1 MRGKNCHSPL
11 NRSGGSGSGGRGS
24 KFCCN
29 FLSTHRF
36 YGKSKEFGYPYR
48 FGPQVV
54 ISKGYPRT
62 PHVDFGFWDGF
73 WGLEGATGVRLQC
86 FWSQKKGIYAHKHMQ
101 PKNKFFFYPNFS
113 GSLIF
118 YSGPLGV
125 PGVPVVQWTW
135 FYHPKLFFLTPLIP
149 KVRHV
154 VYCKYACIYKNQ
166 RWGSGDRAPYPD
178 LGSNPF
184 QNVGLV

>member
-1 MRGKNCHSPL
+1 MANQKNLGTPTGLAPRWQLVRVTHGHPMRIL
-11 NRSGGSGSGGRGS
+11 
-24 KFCCN
+24 
-29 FLSTHRF
+29 
-36 YGKSKEFGYPYR
+36 
-48 FGPQVV
+48 
-54 ISKGYPRT
+54 
-62 PHVDFGFWDGF
+62 GF

-86 FWSQKKGIYAHKHMQ
+86 FWTQKKGIYAHKHMQ

-184 QNVGLV
+184 QNVDLI

>member
-86 FWSQKKGIYAHKHMQ
+86 FWSQKNGIYAHKQMQ
-101 PKNKFFFYPNFS
+101 PKNNFFPTPIFQGSWFS
-113 GSLIF
+113 ILGPWGSLG
-118 YSGPLGV
+118 SNGPDL
-125 PGVPVVQWTW
+125 TILN
-135 FYHPKLFFLTPLIP
+135 YLLTPLIP

-154 VYCKYACIYKNQ
+154 VYCKYAYIYKIQ

-184 QNVGLV
+184 QNVGLI